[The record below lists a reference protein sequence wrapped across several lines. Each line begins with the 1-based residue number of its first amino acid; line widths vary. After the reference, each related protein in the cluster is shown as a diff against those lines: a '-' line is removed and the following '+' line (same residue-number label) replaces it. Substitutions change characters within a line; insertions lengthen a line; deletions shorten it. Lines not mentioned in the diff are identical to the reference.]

1 MSMKWC
7 IVFILVLLVMAI
19 LFVWMIF
26 TNPFG
31 MTDVKIV
38 VQYAHQWSGGIGEG
52 DAVAPYVQTGN
63 YSLVMHKMFSGK
75 WDVHVMAQ
83 KEDDSTDILRIS
95 IMTLD
100 GKVLKSAMTSIP
112 NEMIFAEAIL

>member
-1 MSMKWC
+1 MKWRMAL
-7 IVFILVLLVMAI
+7 IPVILVIVV
-19 LFVWMIF
+19 LFIWATF

-38 VQYAHQWSGGIGEG
+38 VEYAHQWSGGIGEG
-52 DAVAPYVQTGN
+52 DVVVPHVQTGN
-63 YSLVMHKMFSGK
+63 YSFVMHKTFGGR
-75 WDVHVMAQ
+75 WDVHVMAE
-83 KEDDSTDILRIS
+83 KEDDSTDLLRIS

-112 NEMIFAEAIL
+112 HEMIYAEAIL